1 MVTARKTTGPGRSL
15 NVAMVIRPQ
24 VPGRHGGDLVQAEM
38 TARELSKK
46 DVRVTISS
54 GEEIPRADIVHVF
67 NMQTP
72 HWTLQQVARATK
84 EGKPVVLSPIY
95 WSSLIS
101 VVGALMIFPRLLPF
115 LPNTLAENGP
125 DARDSGRGPF
135 PLLPLGHRRKAR
147 QILRLSRLILPNSTA
162 EALQLQAEY
171 PELLSRSDALKVVP
185 NGADAGEF
193 EGGAGGSAWG
203 EGLPEP
209 GEYILCVAR
218 IDFRKNQLRLIDAI
232 RDLGLSLVC
241 VGDPVLTSPWHV
253 AYYNACKGRGG
264 GVTFLTHR
272 GPRELWPLYYNCALH
287 CLPSYF
293 ETPGLSNLEAALSGA
308 RVVTTPYGATRE
320 YFGNLAQY
328 CNPNSVSSI
337 RLAIERS
344 LQAPMPPGLRELVR
358 DRFTWRRAAE
368 VTLEA
373 YYQVLGES
381 GAST

>member
-1 MVTARKTTGPGRSL
+1 
-15 NVAMVIRPQ
+15 MVIRPQ
-24 VPGRHGGDLVQAEM
+24 APGRHGGDLIQAEM

-46 DVRVTISS
+46 GVRVTISS
-54 GEEIPRADIVHVF
+54 GEDIPKADIVHVF

-72 HWTLQQVARATK
+72 DWTLEQVARAVK
-84 EGKPVVLSPIY
+84 EGKPVVLSPVY
-95 WSSLIS
+95 WSSLIM
-101 VVGALMIFPRLLPF
+101 VVGALMVLPRLAPF
-115 LPNTLAENGP
+115 LPQAFFKDGP
-125 DARDSGRGPF
+125 DARASAPGPF
-135 PLLPLGHRRKAR
+135 PLLPLGHRRKVK

-162 EALQLQAEY
+162 EALQLQDEY
-171 PELLSRSDALKVVP
+171 PELLSRSDALRVVP
-185 NGADAGEF
+185 NGVDAGEF
-193 EGGAGGSAWG
+193 EGGASGSPWA

-209 GEYILCVAR
+209 GEYVLCVAR

-241 VGDPVLTSPWHV
+241 VGDPALASAWHL
-253 AYYNACKGRGG
+253 AYYRACRGRGG
-264 GVTFLTHR
+264 PVTFLTHR

-293 ETPGLSNLEAALSGA
+293 ETPGLSNLEAALAGA
-308 RVVTTPYGATRE
+308 RVVTTPHGATRE

-328 CNPNSVSSI
+328 CNPSSVGSI

-344 LQAPMPPGLRELVR
+344 LQRPVPSGLRELVR
-358 DRFTWRRAAE
+358 ERYTWRRAAE

-381 GAST
+381 RAST